1 MKFKIFRIALSLVL
15 MLSMATSVYAVESTS
30 DIDSKLV
37 AADESY
43 VEASILA
50 NHGMQIAITDSYH
63 LLDTSGNLTY
73 TCVEFNYGAGKVGY
87 GIVDLRDYTIPL
99 YSLVLLPPFNKDKP
113 IIYSGTFDFA
123 EIQGNA
129 AIATDV
135 RTKQIADVKYFQ
147 NNVRDD
153 VVPLNYS
160 AREGKI
166 ASARNHVATISTE
179 TEVVVAGGKDTTLVY
194 SAGNNSGS
202 YSTDCG
208 INAVAMYL
216 RQLDNYF
223 GGGYLM
229 STMTSESK
237 LKISLAAYA
246 KRTINQTTSL
256 TTSQLAT
263 LCNGYTKEHG
273 TSYTSISSK
282 SYSWSTYKNTINSGY
297 GRPCILRVAA
307 NTTAYWTGDHAVIGV
322 GYTSGATALSG
333 SLRVN
338 SGWTSLGYVYIGT
351 GIPTHIV
358 C

>member
-1 MKFKIFRIALSLVL
+1 
-15 MLSMATSVYAVESTS
+15 MATSVYAVESTS

-43 VEASILA
+43 VKAYILA
-50 NHGMQIAITDSYH
+50 NHGIQISITDSYH
-63 LLDTSGNLTY
+63 LLDTSGNPTY
-73 TCVEFNYGAGKVGY
+73 TCVEFSYGTGRVGY
-87 GIVDLRDYTIPL
+87 GIVDLRDYTMPL
-99 YSLVLLPPFNKDKP
+99 YSLELLPPFDKDKA

-123 EIQGNA
+123 EIQGNT

-135 RTKQIADVKYFQ
+135 RTKKVADIKYFQ

-153 VVPLNYS
+153 VVPLSYS

-166 ASARNHVATISTE
+166 ASTRNHIATISTE
-179 TEVVVAGGKDTTLVY
+179 TDVVVSGGTDTTLVY

-246 KRTINQTTSL
+246 KRTINQTTGL
-256 TTSQLAT
+256 TTIQLAT

-282 SYSWSTYKNTINSGY
+282 SYSWTTYKNTINSGY
-297 GRPCILRVAA
+297 GSPCILRVAG
-307 NTTAYWTGDHAVIGV
+307 NTTTYWTGDHAVIGV
-322 GYTSGATALSG
+322 GYTSGATASSG
-333 SLRVN
+333 SLRIN

-351 GIPTHIV
+351 AIPTHIV